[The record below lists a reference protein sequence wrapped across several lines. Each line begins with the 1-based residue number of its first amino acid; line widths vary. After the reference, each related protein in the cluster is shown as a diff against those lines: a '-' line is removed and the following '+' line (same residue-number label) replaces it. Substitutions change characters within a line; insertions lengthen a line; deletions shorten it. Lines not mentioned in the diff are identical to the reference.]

1 MCNAL
6 VSFIVK
12 ATVSAPC
19 EPCMSCRSVVLHYS
33 SHVYVKLLFDKLTDW
48 LIIIKS
54 KNNNNYK
61 QPINDNY

>member
-19 EPCMSCRSVVLHYS
+19 EPCMSCRSVVLRYS
-33 SHVYVKLLFDKLTDW
+33 SHVYVKLLFDKLTD
-48 LIIIKS
+48 
-54 KNNNNYK
+54 
-61 QPINDNY
+61 